1 MFRSLTNRLTAW
13 YAGLL
18 IFLALTVFIVFYV
31 SLSIQLLN
39 RVDTEL
45 LDDAQELAD
54 VAQNS
59 NGRHQLQNF
68 VDMEVSLENMTSEFV
83 RISSILGEIL
93 AMTDLSTWKGLD
105 KELEAIARDN
115 SAEVIFKS
123 ISIPGKEFK
132 SRVISKR
139 IKNETLIQIGVS
151 LEEDEKL
158 LSSLKGIFFVVT
170 SLIVLLGGLFGW
182 FMARRALSGVE
193 RVTKTAMQ
201 IGEGNLAHRVT
212 VGNEGREI
220 ERLANSFNSMLDTI
234 NKLINELHEVT
245 QNIAH
250 DLRIPLTRIR
260 GICETTLRTNSS
272 EEEYRDMTVGVIE
285 EVDRLVHIIN
295 VLLEIAENDSGVLQI
310 AQEPIDM
317 LDLIYDIVDLYSPIV
332 SEKNITV
339 TVESSSANV
348 TVVGDSARLSRV
360 FVNILDNAIK
370 YTPSGGN
377 ILFSTKVEDNKIL
390 ISIKDTGIGMD
401 NKTAARI
408 FDRFFRADEARST
421 PGNGLGLSLAKAFVQ
436 AHGGEIRVESVP
448 EEGTEIFI
456 TLQKAS
462 VKTS

>member
-18 IFLALTVFIVFYV
+18 VFLALTVFIVFYI
-31 SLSIQLLN
+31 SLSMQLLN

-45 LDDAQELAD
+45 IDDAKEFAD
-54 VAQNS
+54 VINDK
-59 NGRHQLQNF
+59 GTYQLQDLAEEELSPDSMGNEF
-68 VDMEVSLENMTSEFV
+68 ILISNTSGNIF
-83 RISSILGEIL
+83 
-93 AMTDLSTWKGLD
+93 ATTDLSSWRGLD
-105 KELEAIARDN
+105 EKLQAMVKGNAD
-115 SAEVIFKS
+115 EVVLKS
-123 ISIPGKEFK
+123 ISIQDKEFK
-132 SRVISKR
+132 VRVISKR
-139 IKNETLIQIGVS
+139 MADDILIQIGVS
-151 LEEDEKL
+151 QEEDEEL
-158 LSSLKGIFFVVT
+158 LSGLMKIFFVVT

-193 RVTKTAMQ
+193 RVTETAMK
-201 IGEGNLAHRVT
+201 IGEGNLAHRVA
-212 VGNEGREI
+212 VRNEGLEI

-377 ILFSTKVEDNKIL
+377 ILFSTKVEDNKVL
-390 ISIKDTGIGMD
+390 ISIKDSGIGMD
-401 NKTAARI
+401 KETADRI
-408 FDRFFRADEARST
+408 FDRFFRAEEARST

-436 AHGGEIRVESVP
+436 AHGGEIRAESIS
-448 EEGTEIFI
+448 EKGTEILI
-456 TLQKAS
+456 TLQQAP
-462 VKTS
+462 V